1 MDEYL
6 VSCMDYCGEYFATR
20 YERVRDVKSDGATVN
35 AAFVGDYRAGDLVRI
50 HGAYTD
56 MLNDYGVGGVYEVQ
70 QYDDG
75 AIVLDRPLHTRGDR
89 LLIAFLEPSDEF
101 KRLSEQIREWR
112 QKNEQRRGLASESID
127 GYSWSAANG
136 SDGTASWTS
145 AFREEL
151 RPFRVANPTRLYY
164 MRNCRSWSE

>member
-6 VSCMDYCGEYFATR
+6 VNCMDYCGEYFATR
-20 YERVRDVKSDGATVN
+20 YERVRDVQTDGATVK

-56 MLNDYGVGGVYEVQ
+56 MLKDYGVGGVYEVQ
-70 QYDDG
+70 QYSDG
-75 AIVLDRPLHTRGDR
+75 VMVLDRPLHTRGDR

-101 KRLSEQIREWR
+101 KRLSEQIRDWR

-136 SDGTASWTS
+136 SDGAAAWTS

-151 RPFRVANPTRLYY
+151 RPFRVSKPTMLYY
-164 MRNCRSWSE
+164 MRNCRAWSE